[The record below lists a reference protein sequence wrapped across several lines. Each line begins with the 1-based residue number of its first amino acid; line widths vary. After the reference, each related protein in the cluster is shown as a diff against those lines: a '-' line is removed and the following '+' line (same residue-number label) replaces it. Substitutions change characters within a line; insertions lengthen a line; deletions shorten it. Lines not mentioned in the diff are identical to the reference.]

1 MDINYVAILIVGLA
15 TLFVGYFVGLVESR
29 GQKDKKNAKE
39 EPIEKRFEPPVM
51 AAHVPVAP
59 KENNL
64 LKLSLDNNNQPRLE
78 LDGQRADAS
87 QLAPGQRKRLIDLMV
102 MMRPWIDA
110 SAPKPSAPPQ
120 PVLSP
125 TPPST
130 AIAANISQPVST
142 PIPAPFS
149 MSNISKA
156 IAPVLIPPAKKEE
169 APTSMVGQI
178 DAILQIHLA
187 NSPLA
192 NRAIRLMESPEG
204 GVVVIVGLTKYNS
217 VGDVSDPQVQAMIR
231 AAIAEWEKKYTPGI

>member
-1 MDINYVAILIVGLA
+1 MDLNYGLILVVGLA
-15 TLFVGYFVGLVESR
+15 TLFVGYFVGLFEGHGQGNKKR
-29 GQKDKKNAKE
+29 GQE
-39 EPIEKRFEPPVM
+39 EPGEERTQPPVIM
-51 AAHVPVAP
+51 S

-64 LKLSLDNNNQPRLE
+64 LKLSLNENNQLRLE
-78 LDGQRADAS
+78 VDGQGADAS
-87 QLAPGQRKRLIDLMV
+87 QLTPEQRKRLIELMV

-110 SAPKPSAPPQ
+110 SAPKPAVPPQ

-130 AIAANISQPVST
+130 ALAAPVSQPVST
-142 PIPAPFS
+142 PVPAPFS

-178 DAILQIHLA
+178 DAILQEHLA

-204 GVVVIVGLTKYNS
+204 GVVVIVGLTKYDS
-217 VGDVSDPQVQAMIR
+217 VGEVPDPQVQAMIR
-231 AAIAEWEKKYTPGI
+231 TAIAEWENKYTLGIQKKA